1 MLGAGVAE
9 AGGPSLYLTAED
21 LTGAGL
27 HLPSYMPTVDG
38 LMAYQERLPFHQML
52 VVRWDAR
59 PGAREMVLKEEADK
73 TPLSPDFVL
82 LKRDTKMPGAV
93 GKTQRPIRSG
103 AIVVVAI
110 DAAKQ
115 IRGLAI
121 QPESLEVWLEDL
133 PQRKGWRYIM
143 PNVTIYARL
152 PDDPQIQTVMFF
164 SPTEPDQSGNWKLKQ
179 VGSLPLPSTRAAG
192 GQ

>member
-1 MLGAGVAE
+1 MRIPRNWRRSFAVLAAAAVLCIGAGVAE

-73 TPLSPDFVL
+73 TPLSPGLRPAEARHEDARRSWENPAPNPL
-82 LKRDTKMPGAV
+82 GRNRRRRDRRGQADPRLGNSARVPG
-93 GKTQRPIRSG
+93 
-103 AIVVVAI
+103 
-110 DAAKQ
+110 
-115 IRGLAI
+115 GLA
-121 QPESLEVWLEDL
+121 
-133 PQRKGWRYIM
+133 
-143 PNVTIYARL
+143 
-152 PDDPQIQTVMFF
+152 
-164 SPTEPDQSGNWKLKQ
+164 
-179 VGSLPLPSTRAAG
+179 
-192 GQ
+192 